1 MFHFLRHILG
11 MDDSSGTTY
20 LFFSGFGSDI
30 GEITLIGALFRI
42 AYKAKQQRER
52 HHQQLKDHIDYKL
65 SKLTEEDSK

>member
-1 MFHFLRHILG
+1 MHLLKHLLG
-11 MDDSSGTTY
+11 LENSNATSY
-20 LFFSGFGSDI
+20 LFWSGFGSDI

-52 HHQQLKDHIDYKL
+52 HHQQLKNHIDYKL